1 MVLRNLERQPVR
13 AFTSVV
19 RIACA
24 VAVLL
29 VGFTFTEA
37 ITRMIDIQFGVAQ
50 RQDVTI
56 TFVEP
61 RPSAA
66 LHAVTRLPGV
76 VLVEPMRNVPA
87 RLRAGSRDRTVSIAG
102 VPDSPSLN
110 RIVDVD
116 GRVQTLPPAGLL
128 LSESLA
134 RVLDVRPGDDVRVE
148 VLEGHRPEWR
158 MPVAATVNDAMGLSA
173 YLGLDTLHRLM
184 RESDVLSGAF
194 LAVDAAAMP
203 TLERRLKEIPA
214 VAGVTL
220 MAAARR
226 NFLDTM
232 AQNLTVTVTI
242 NVIFA
247 GIIAFGVIYN
257 GARISLAER
266 SRELASLRV
275 LGFTRAEISMILLGE
290 LAVVTLVALPI
301 GVALGYGLCAWIT
314 RAFSSEVYRIPLV
327 LSPRMAAWAALT
339 TIAASAASA
348 LIVRRRL
355 DRLDLV
361 AVLKVRE

>member
-1 MVLRNLERQPVR
+1 VG
-13 AFTSVV
+13 
-19 RIACA
+19 IACA

-37 ITRMIDIQFGVAQ
+37 ITRLIDIQFDVAQ

-61 RPSAA
+61 RPWSAV
-66 LHAVTRLPGV
+66 HAVSRLPGV
-76 VLVEPMRNVPA
+76 IHVEPMRAVPA
-87 RLRAGSRDRTVSIAG
+87 RLRVGPRQRIVSITG
-102 VPDSPSLN
+102 VPDRPRLN

-116 GRVQTLPPAGLL
+116 GRVQALPAGGLV

-134 RVLDVRPGDDVRVE
+134 RVLGIQPGEDVRIE
-148 VLEGHRPEWR
+148 VLEGRRPEWR
-158 MPVAATVNDAMGLSA
+158 VPVAATVNDAMGLSA
-173 YLGLDTLHRLM
+173 YMDIDTLHDLM

-194 LAVDAAAMP
+194 LEVDDTQMP
-203 TLERRLKEIPA
+203 ALERRLKEVPA
-214 VAGVTL
+214 IAGVTL
-220 MAAARR
+220 TAAARR
-226 NFLDTM
+226 NFRETM

-242 NVIFA
+242 NVVFA

-290 LAVVTLVALPI
+290 LAVVTLVALPL
-301 GVALGYGLCAWIT
+301 GVAMGYGLCVWISH
-314 RAFSSEVYRIPLV
+314 AFSSEVYRIPLV
-327 LSPRMAAWAALT
+327 YSPRMAAWAALT

-348 LIVRRRL
+348 LVVRRRL